1 MEKENLP
8 YAVVQRLRL
17 VDILLDQQGFINRGV
32 LMEYFGISMPAASN
46 DLGLYKEIAP
56 NNMTYD
62 LSNKTYVRTETFQRV
77 WK

>member
-1 MEKENLP
+1 MKP
-8 YAVVQRLRL
+8 T
-17 VDILLDQQGFINRGV
+17 DILLDQQGFINRGV
-32 LMEYFGISMPAASN
+32 LMEYFGISMPAASG

-62 LSNKTYVRTETFQRV
+62 LSNKTYVKTETFERV